1 MATIVAEYGY
11 LGEDECADG
20 WPATGWIAEP
30 LALLDWL
37 PRLTPGSAQ

>member
-1 MATIVAEYGY
+1 MPTIVAEYGY
-11 LGEDECADG
+11 MGTGRTSDT

-37 PRLTPGSAQ
+37 PAAGAR